1 MARCVLLF
9 GGERREHRDGIDL
22 LPVAEALADPT
33 QVLA

>member
-9 GGERREHRDGIDL
+9 GGERGEHRDGIGL